1 MSGAP
6 HQATVSPVENQVKLA
21 CDIASRC
28 SRKRRSYA
36 RRSILK
42 GLCRMPTR
50 CLHFAQ
56 VLGPGD
62 SVLVLPDAGQV
73 RVGAGLHAE
82 GGHLRTTRA
91 GVLRRTKAGK
101 LWVQGRQKRCV
112 HNTRTV

>member
-1 MSGAP
+1 M
-6 HQATVSPVENQVKLA
+6 KLP
-21 CDIASRC
+21 CEIISHCGRE
-28 SRKRRSYA
+28 RRSYV
-36 RRSILK
+36 RRTRSK
-42 GLCRMPTR
+42 GSRRMPTR
-50 CLHFAQ
+50 CLLFAQ

-101 LWVQGRQKRCV
+101 LWVQGRQKRRV
-112 HNTRTV
+112 QF

>member
-1 MSGAP
+1 
-6 HQATVSPVENQVKLA
+6 
-21 CDIASRC
+21 
-28 SRKRRSYA
+28 
-36 RRSILK
+36 
-42 GLCRMPTR
+42 MPTC
-50 CLHFAQ
+50 CLLLLQ

-112 HNTRTV
+112 HYQTGRLSASGCHTYTPPCASPSDGDAVIKA

>member
-1 MSGAP
+1 M
-6 HQATVSPVENQVKLA
+6 
-21 CDIASRC
+21 
-28 SRKRRSYA
+28 
-36 RRSILK
+36 K
-42 GLCRMPTR
+42 GPCRMLIC
-50 CLHFAQ
+50 CLRFAQ

-101 LWVQGRQKRCV
+101 LWVQGRQKRCGR
-112 HNTRTV
+112 NLTRGLPQVVAPTYTSVPASLTSTEI

>member
-1 MSGAP
+1 
-6 HQATVSPVENQVKLA
+6 
-21 CDIASRC
+21 
-28 SRKRRSYA
+28 
-36 RRSILK
+36 
-42 GLCRMPTR
+42 MPTC
-50 CLHFAQ
+50 CLLFAQ

-112 HNTRTV
+112 HY